1 MVSWKGGEHGDI
13 PIIVYGQKDVKIG
26 YPGESHQQL
35 GSQSEYAK
43 SELRAYL
50 NPESNYMQITS
61 HGPDNIPGEALG
73 WLYADENGLGIDL
86 KKTRV
91 NFLGYSGSK
100 RLGEV
105 FKDIDERDERRTTAL
120 ARLDRLDQR
129 SPSEPM
135 EEQLTMPSGRIVR
148 YGDRRSVKV
157 RGHLRRR
164 IVDHLEHPPG
174 FCMCKRSKWVDRRR
188 KGLIR
193 RLRR

>member
-1 MVSWKGGEHGDI
+1 MVSWKGGEHGYI

-26 YPGESHQQL
+26 YPGESHMQL

-43 SELRAYL
+43 SELRAYF

-73 WLYADENGLGIDL
+73 WLYADENGLDIDL

-105 FKDIDERDERRTTAL
+105 FKDIDERDERRGFMP
-120 ARLDRLDQR
+120 ARVDRLDQLP
-129 SPSEPM
+129 PSEPR
-135 EEQLTMPSGRIVR
+135 EEQLIIPSGRAVR
-148 YGDRRSVKV
+148 YGDRRPV
-157 RGHLRRR
+157 RVRSHLRRR
-164 IVDHLEHPPG
+164 IVNHLEHPPPY
-174 FCMCKRSKWVDRRR
+174 CLCKRSKTVDRARR
-188 KGLIR
+188 GLVR
-193 RLRR
+193 RLKR